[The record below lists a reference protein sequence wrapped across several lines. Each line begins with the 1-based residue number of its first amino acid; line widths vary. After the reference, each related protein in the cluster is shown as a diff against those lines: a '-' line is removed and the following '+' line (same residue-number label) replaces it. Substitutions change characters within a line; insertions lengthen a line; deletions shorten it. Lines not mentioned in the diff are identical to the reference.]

1 MMLNTHTFS
10 SSSIRFVGIFF
21 GFTPPTTPLL
31 YSAAVPFSHA
41 EICLG
46 LRNKEQGRTR
56 TNKER
61 KKVTFG
67 VSSSTQHT
75 AAQQARQARQHGST
89 FLQYLLYKYPAIRMC
104 RQHGSI
110 ASTAARQHSTPHT
123 RVLFFLLY
131 SPRHRHVAR
140 REPVHHVR
148 CVGILRL

>member
-1 MMLNTHTFS
+1 MYIQLCNMMLNTHTFS

-75 AAQQARQARQHGST
+75 AAQQARQHGKIAVGDC
-89 FLQYLLYKYPAIRMC
+89 LVQPLY
-104 RQHGSI
+104 
-110 ASTAARQHSTPHT
+110 
-123 RVLFFLLY
+123 
-131 SPRHRHVAR
+131 
-140 REPVHHVR
+140 EPPTT
-148 CVGILRL
+148 